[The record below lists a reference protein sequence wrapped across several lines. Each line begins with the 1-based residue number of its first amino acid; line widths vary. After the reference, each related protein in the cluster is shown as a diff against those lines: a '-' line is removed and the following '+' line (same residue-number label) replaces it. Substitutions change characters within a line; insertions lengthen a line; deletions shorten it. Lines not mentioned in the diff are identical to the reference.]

1 MSRHGLSYHLYAD
14 DCQEYVIVRP
24 SPANLAVAVSNFQE
38 RLHELKSWLSINGL
52 KQNDDKTEF
61 IVFCPKKHNDLCK
74 ELSLKVGDC
83 TVYPS
88 DNVRNLGVIF
98 DRNLDMQKHV
108 SNISRICYYH
118 LRNIS
123 KIRRFLSDDACRA
136 LIQATVVSR
145 LDYAN
150 ALFYGIRGDL
160 MNQLQ

>member
-1 MSRHGLSYHLYAD
+1 MKYGVPQGSVFGPKLYSIYTRPVGNILSRHGLSYHLYAD

-38 RLHELKSWLSINGL
+38 CLHELKSWLSINGL

-88 DNVRNLGVIF
+88 DNVRNLGVVF
-98 DRNLDMQKHV
+98 DRNLDIQKT
-108 SNISRICYYH
+108 C
-118 LRNIS
+118 
-123 KIRRFLSDDACRA
+123 
-136 LIQATVVSR
+136 Q
-145 LDYAN
+145 
-150 ALFYGIRGDL
+150 
-160 MNQLQ
+160 